1 MTAIDL
7 HASVLLVALL
17 VSLAASYAVR
27 VALEGPA
34 RFDRVKEAGAS
45 PLLGASAMEMG
56 YWGLQPLARACVAA
70 GVSADRVTH
79 ASLALG
85 AAAGVAVAGGHL
97 GVGAA
102 LATAAAV
109 GDAVDGL
116 VARSTATATRR
127 GAILDAAADR
137 YAEAFFLAGLA
148 LHYHADQAK
157 LGMVLAALVGSFM
170 VSYGSAKADA
180 LGTRAPRG
188 AMRRAE
194 RATFLAAGAGLSP
207 LAWAA
212 AEGGQL
218 ASWAAELPMLAA
230 LAVVGGVA
238 NVSAVRRLVAIAHAA
253 GDAPP
258 TRDAHAPPST
268 SSPPA
273 AGLPSDPALD
283 DAFARLAPR

>member
-1 MTAIDL
+1 VTAIDL

-157 LGMVLAALVGSFM
+157 LGMVLAALVVG
-170 VSYGSAKADA
+170 
-180 LGTRAPRG
+180 
-188 AMRRAE
+188 
-194 RATFLAAGAGLSP
+194 
-207 LAWAA
+207 
-212 AEGGQL
+212 
-218 ASWAAELPMLAA
+218 
-230 LAVVGGVA
+230 GGVA